1 MESRNIAG
9 RPPLVA
15 ADGNQEP
22 IALAVPGAE
31 VAAAAAGVGKP
42 CTENEITMLNGLPV
56 RIRGRVRRM

>member
-9 RPPLVA
+9 PPPLVA

-31 VAAAAAGVGKP
+31 VAAAAGVGKP